1 MRAQPPDRSAGPP
14 PGDKRT
20 PGSVDG
26 LAAGLLSC
34 GLTLNQARVY
44 VYLLL
49 NGASSVLAISR
60 DLGLHRV
67 EVYRKLRDLD
77 GAGLLETYLDDPKR
91 YAAVDPSVASTVLLR
106 REEERLSS
114 FEEELRGVFAKLDG
128 AKRALEPRREGVR
141 GPGEG
146 IYRFVRGRRRYYK
159 EMANLARGARSEI
172 LRIVS
177 PGGVA
182 RTVISGLDR
191 EYRDATS
198 RGVSARMIC
207 EVNPKNRAYA
217 RRLSKAVQL
226 KHLSGVRLRF
236 TIVDRSVTVLGARF
250 DETSQSLDATLDS
263 YIVFDDPALSEAFR
277 MFFEYLWKEAE
288 PAL

>member
-1 MRAQPPDRSAGPP
+1 M
-14 PGDKRT
+14 
-20 PGSVDG
+20 DG

-44 VYLLL
+44 VYLVLK
-49 NGASSVLAISR
+49 GASPVIAISR

-67 EVYRKLRDLD
+67 EVYRKLKDLD

-91 YAAVDPSVASTVLLR
+91 YAAVEPSVASTLLLR
-106 REEERLSS
+106 RQEERLSV
-114 FEEELRGVFAKLDG
+114 FGEQLRAVISRLDS
-128 AKRALEPRREGVR
+128 ARTALGPRREGAR

-146 IYRFVRGRRRYYK
+146 SYRFVRGRRRYYN
-159 EMANLARGARSEI
+159 EMASLARGARTEI

-182 RTVISGLDR
+182 RTVIAGLDR
-191 EYRDATS
+191 EYREARG

-207 EVNPKNRAYA
+207 EVNPKNRSYA
-217 RRLSKAVQL
+217 KRLSKAVQL

-236 TIVDRSVTVLGARF
+236 TIVDRSVTILGAKF
-250 DETSQSLDATLDS
+250 DETSQSLDSPVDS
-263 YIVFDDPALSEAFR
+263 YIVFDDPGLSEAFR
-277 MFFEYLWKEAE
+277 MFFEYLWDEAK
-288 PAL
+288 PTA